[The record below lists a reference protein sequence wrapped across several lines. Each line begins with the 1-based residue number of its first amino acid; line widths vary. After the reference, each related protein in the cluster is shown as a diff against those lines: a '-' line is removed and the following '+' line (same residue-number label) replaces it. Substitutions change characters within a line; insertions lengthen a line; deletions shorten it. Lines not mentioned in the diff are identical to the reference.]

1 MNWNLVQGNS
11 CGVRKQYWKGYVDLE
26 WMKEWRTLH
35 KEELHWGDET
45 DKTSSMNVNKNANSL
60 EDFWLEM
67 SQEGNLGDV
76 NIDEQ
81 RILGLHE
88 PEA

>member
-1 MNWNLVQGNS
+1 
-11 CGVRKQYWKGYVDLE
+11 
-26 WMKEWRTLH
+26 
-35 KEELHWGDET
+35 
-45 DKTSSMNVNKNANSL
+45 MNVNKNANSL
-60 EDFWLEM
+60 EEFWLKM

-76 NIDEQ
+76 NSDEQ

>member
-1 MNWNLVQGNS
+1 
-11 CGVRKQYWKGYVDLE
+11 
-26 WMKEWRTLH
+26 
-35 KEELHWGDET
+35 
-45 DKTSSMNVNKNANSL
+45 MNVNKNANSL